1 MVVVVGEKIQFKKVG
16 KTGENMRQKPKNR
29 RLKVI
34 VTEKSSEKWKKGQ
47 KAEHFKQREMKKTTF
62 FLPRMIH

>member
-1 MVVVVGEKIQFKKVG
+1 MS
-16 KTGENMRQKPKNR
+16 QKPKNR

-47 KAEHFKQREMKKTTF
+47 KAEHFKQREMKKKHIDDTQCSHTEPGTIF
-62 FLPRMIH
+62 EFEF